1 MRTAGAIEGSLR
13 GGAVGYYGH
22 HCERPIKFRRRDK
35 EGNHRGLPPEAG
47 RKTETDEELSD
58 AELLALIGG

>member
-1 MRTAGAIEGSLR
+1 M
-13 GGAVGYYGH
+13 GYYGH